1 MDETLSDQSMT
12 IESPF
17 GTLVTSAVKLARFAE
32 QLAEIARRAGSEAD
46 AAPLPFEVGGIRC
59 VCHPNGG

>member
-1 MDETLSDQSMT
+1 MDDITDERPIT

-32 QLAEIARRAGSEAD
+32 QLAEIARRADSEAD
-46 AAPLPFEVGGIRC
+46 TAPLPFSVGGVRC

>member
-1 MDETLSDQSMT
+1 MT

>member
-1 MDETLSDQSMT
+1 MDDKDEKAIT

-32 QLAEIARRAGSEAD
+32 QLAEIARRADSEAD
-46 AAPLPFEVGGIRC
+46 TAPLPFHVGGIRC